1 MALYQAMLRDLKEL
15 LFGIADEAALP
26 ERIKDHI
33 RRAQEESEILIGW
46 VQLAGVL
53 FFAVVYAIV
62 PKTFDSEVMFA
73 PVPWALSFYSV
84 FTLIRLYL
92 AFRRRLPN
100 WMIALSVVIDMTVL
114 LVTIWSFHLQYD
126 QPPGLSLKA
135 PTLLYIF
142 ILIALRTLRFEAR
155 YVLFAGA
162 TAAIGWL
169 ILLGYAIYY
178 SPNPDVITRDY
189 VHYITSTDILIGGE
203 VDKILS
209 ILAVTV
215 VLAVA
220 LVRARRVLVRS
231 VTEQAA
237 ARDLSRFFAPD
248 VAARITA
255 SENLVRAGQ
264 GEIRDAAILYLDIR
278 GFTALAHRLP
288 ADHVMALLAEY
299 QSLMVP
305 VIQRHGGSIDKFL
318 GDGILA
324 TFGAAMT
331 TKSYAADAMA
341 AAKALLAELDTWNLR
356 RETQGADPLRMGVGV
371 AVGPVVFGAVGD
383 DTRLEYTV
391 IGDAVNL
398 AAKLEKHCK
407 VETVRALTTAE
418 AMARARDQGYGMAA
432 DHDILPARPVEG
444 VDEAL
449 DLVVIAG

>member
-1 MALYQAMLRDLKEL
+1 MLNDLKES
-15 LFGIADEAALP
+15 LFGAAGEDALP
-26 ERIKDHI
+26 ERVRGLI
-33 RRAQEESEILIGW
+33 RRAQDESEILIGW
-46 VQLAGVL
+46 VQLAGVV
-53 FFAVVYAIV
+53 FFALVYAIA
-62 PKTFDSEVMFA
+62 PKTFDADVMFA
-73 PVPWALSFYSV
+73 PVPWALAFYFV
-84 FTLIRLYL
+84 FTLMRLYL
-92 AFRRRLPN
+92 AFKRRLPH
-100 WMIALSVVIDMTVL
+100 WIIALSVVVDMTVL

-162 TAAIGWL
+162 TAIIGWL
-169 ILLGYAIYY
+169 ILLWYAIRY
-178 SPNPDVITRDY
+178 SPSGDVITRDY
-189 VHYITSTDILIGGE
+189 VRYITSTDILIGGE

-220 LVRARRVLVRS
+220 LTRARRILVRS
-231 VTEQAA
+231 VAEHAA
-237 ARDLSRFFAPD
+237 AEDLSRFFAPD

-255 SENLVRAGQ
+255 SETMVRAGQ
-264 GEIRDAAILYLDIR
+264 GETRTAAILYLDIR
-278 GFTALAHRLP
+278 GFTALAHNMP

-299 QSLMVP
+299 QSRMVP
-305 VIQRHGGSIDKFL
+305 VIQRHGGSIDKFI

-331 TKSYAADAMA
+331 TESYAADAMA
-341 AAKALLAELDTWNLR
+341 ASQALLAELDGWNEKRASL
-356 RETQGADPLRMGVGV
+356 GAVPLRMGVGV
-371 AVGPVVFGAVGD
+371 AVGSVVFGAVGD
-383 DTRLEYTV
+383 ESRLEYTV

-407 VETVRALTTAE
+407 AEAVQALTTAD
-418 AMARARDQGYGMAA
+418 AMARARDQGYAGAA
-432 DHDILPARPVEG
+432 GHDILPARRVEG

-449 DLVVIAG
+449 DLVVIKQSSPG

>member
-1 MALYQAMLRDLKEL
+1 MMYDLKEL
-15 LFGIADEAALP
+15 LFGIAGEDALP
-26 ERIKDHI
+26 ARVKAHI
-33 RRAQEESEILIGW
+33 RRAQEESEVLIGW

-53 FFAVVYAIV
+53 FFALVYAIA
-62 PKTFDSEVMFA
+62 PKTFDSDVMFA
-73 PVPWALSFYSV
+73 PVPRALAFYFV
-84 FTLIRLYL
+84 FTLIRLFL
-92 AFRRRLPN
+92 AHRRILPN

-114 LVTIWSFHLQYD
+114 LVTIWSFHLQYN

-155 YVLFAGA
+155 YVLFAGLS
-162 TAAIGWL
+162 AAVGWL
-169 ILLGYAIYY
+169 ILLGYAIIY
-178 SPNPDVITRDY
+178 SPEGDVITRDY
-189 VHYITSTDILIGGE
+189 VRYITSTDILIGGE

-220 LVRARRVLVRS
+220 LTRARRILVRS
-231 VTEQAA
+231 VAEQAA

-248 VAARITA
+248 VAARITE

-264 GEIRDAAILYLDIR
+264 GETRTAAILSLDIR
-278 GFTALAHRLP
+278 GFTALAHNMP

-299 QSLMVP
+299 QSIMVP

-324 TFGAAMT
+324 TFGAVLT
-331 TKSYAADAMA
+331 TETYAVDAITA
-341 AAKALLAELDTWNLR
+341 AEALLAELDEWNIR
-356 RETQGADPLRMGVGV
+356 RLSHGEAALRMGVGV
-371 AVGPVVFGAVGD
+371 AVGTVVFGAVGD

-391 IGDAVNL
+391 IGDPVNV

-407 VETVRALTTAE
+407 AEAVRGLTTAS
-418 AMARARDQGYGMAA
+418 AMARARDQGYAA
-432 DHDILPARPVEG
+432 AAGHDILPERRIEG
-444 VDEAL
+444 MEETL
-449 DLVVIAG
+449 DLVVIVP

>member
-1 MALYQAMLRDLKEL
+1 MIRELKEL
-15 LFGIADEAALP
+15 IFGIAGEDALP
-26 ERIKDHI
+26 ARVQDHI
-33 RRAQEESEILIGW
+33 RRAQDESEILIGW

-53 FFAVVYAIV
+53 FFALVYSIA
-62 PKTFDSEVMFA
+62 PKTFDADIMFA
-73 PVPWALSFYSV
+73 PVPWALGFYVV

-92 AFRRRLPN
+92 AHRRRLPH

-162 TAAIGWL
+162 TAIVGWL
-169 ILLGYAIYY
+169 ILLAYAIRN

-209 ILAVTV
+209 ILAVTL

-220 LVRARRVLVRS
+220 LARARRILVRS
-231 VTEQAA
+231 MAEQTA

-255 SENLVRAGQ
+255 SETLVRAGQ
-264 GEIRDAAILYLDIR
+264 GETRHAAILYLDIR

-288 ADHVMALLAEY
+288 ADQVMALLADY

-305 VIQRHGGSIDKFL
+305 VIQRFGGSIDKFL

-324 TFGAAMT
+324 TFGAVLT
-331 TKSYAADAMA
+331 TESYAADAMA
-341 AAKALLAELDTWNLR
+341 AAHALLCECDDWNHR
-356 RETQGADPLRMGVGV
+356 RESQGLSPLAMGVGV

-383 DTRLEYTV
+383 DTRLEFTV
-391 IGDAVNL
+391 IGDPVNL

-407 VETVRALTTAE
+407 TEAVRGLTTAD
-418 AMARARDQGYGMAA
+418 AMARARDQGYAEAA
-432 DHDILPARPVEG
+432 SHDILPGRPVEG
-444 VDEAL
+444 VDETL
-449 DLVVIAG
+449 DLAVIVP

>member
-1 MALYQAMLRDLKEL
+1 MSMLREVKEM

-26 ERIKDHI
+26 ARVKDLI

-46 VQLAGVL
+46 VQLAGVV
-53 FFAVVYAIV
+53 FFALVYTIA

-73 PVPWALSFYSV
+73 PVPWALGFYFV
-84 FTLIRLYL
+84 FTVIRLYL
-92 AFRRRLPN
+92 AIKRRLPH

-142 ILIALRTLRFEAR
+142 ILIALRTLRFEVR

-162 TAAIGWL
+162 TAIIGWL
-169 ILLGYAIYY
+169 ILLGYAIIK
-178 SPNPDVITRDY
+178 SPSDNVITRDY
-189 VHYITSTDILIGGE
+189 VRYITSMDILIGGE

-220 LVRARRVLVRS
+220 LARARHILVRS
-231 VTEQAA
+231 VAEHAA
-237 ARDLSRFFAPD
+237 VSDLSRFFAPD

-255 SENLVRAGQ
+255 SETLVRAGQ
-264 GEIRDAAILYLDIR
+264 GETRHAAILYLDIR
-278 GFTALAHRLP
+278 GFTALAHRMP
-288 ADHVMALLAEY
+288 ADQVMTLLAEY
-299 QSLMVP
+299 QSRMVP

-331 TKSYAADAMA
+331 TETYAADAIA
-341 AAKALLAELDTWNLR
+341 AAKDILVELVEWNR
-356 RETQGADPLRMGVGV
+356 QRVAARADPLRMGVGV
-371 AVGPVVFGAVGD
+371 AVGSVVFGAVGD

-407 VETVRALTTAE
+407 VEAVQALTTAS
-418 AMARARDQGYGMAA
+418 AMARARDQGYVLAA
-432 DHDILPARPVEG
+432 DHDILPARGIEG
-444 VDEAL
+444 VDETL
-449 DLVVIAG
+449 DLAVIVA

>member
-1 MALYQAMLRDLKEL
+1 MLRDLKERF
-15 LFGIADEAALP
+15 FGIADETALP
-26 ERIKDHI
+26 ARVTDHI

-53 FFAVVYAIV
+53 FFALVYAIA
-62 PKTFDSEVMFA
+62 PKTFDADVMFA
-73 PVPWALSFYSV
+73 PVPWALTFYFV

-92 AFRRRLPN
+92 ALKRRLPH

-142 ILIALRTLRFEAR
+142 ILIALRALRFEAR

-162 TAAIGWL
+162 SAIVGWL
-169 ILLGYAIYY
+169 ILLGYAIRN

-209 ILAVTV
+209 ILAVTL

-220 LVRARRVLVRS
+220 LARARRLLVRS
-231 VTEQAA
+231 MAEQTA

-264 GEIRDAAILYLDIR
+264 GETRHAAILYLDIR

-288 ADHVMALLAEY
+288 ADQVMALLAEY

-324 TFGAAMT
+324 TFGAALT
-331 TKSYAADAMA
+331 TESYAADAMA
-341 AAKALLAELDTWNLR
+341 AAEALLAECDHWNDR
-356 RETQGADPLRMGVGV
+356 RESQGLSPFAMGVGV

-383 DTRLEYTV
+383 DTRLEFTV

-407 VETVRALTTAE
+407 TEAVRALTTAD
-418 AMARARDQGYGMAA
+418 AMARARDQGFARAA
-432 DHDILPARPVEG
+432 AHDILTGRPVEG
-444 VDEAL
+444 VDDPL
-449 DLVVIAG
+449 DLAVICP

>member
-1 MALYQAMLRDLKEL
+1 MKTMLHDLKEM
-15 LFGIADEAALP
+15 LFGVADEAALP
-26 ERIKDHI
+26 ARVKELI

-46 VQLAGVL
+46 VQLAGVV
-53 FFAVVYAIV
+53 FFALVYAIA

-73 PVPWALSFYSV
+73 PVPWALAFYFV
-84 FTLIRLYL
+84 FTVIRLYL
-92 AFRRRLPN
+92 ALKRRLPN

-114 LVTIWSFHLQYD
+114 LITIWSFHLQYD

-162 TAAIGWL
+162 TAIVGWL
-169 ILLGYAIYY
+169 LLLGYAITH
-178 SPNPDVITRDY
+178 SPSADVITRDY

-220 LVRARRVLVRS
+220 LARARRILVRS
-231 VTEQAA
+231 VAEQAA

-248 VAARITA
+248 VVTRITA
-255 SENLVRAGQ
+255 SETLVRAGQ
-264 GEIRDAAILYLDIR
+264 GETRQAAILYLDIR
-278 GFTALAHRLP
+278 GFTALARRLP
-288 ADHVMALLAEY
+288 ADQVMALLGEY
-299 QSLMVP
+299 QSRMVP
-305 VIQRHGGSIDKFL
+305 VIQHHGGSIDKFL

-331 TKSYAADAMA
+331 TESYAADAIA
-341 AAKALLAELDTWNLR
+341 AAEALLDELVSWNLR
-356 RETQGADPLRMGVGV
+356 RESLDAVPLRMAVGV

-407 VETVRALTTAE
+407 VEAVQGLTTAS
-418 AMARARDQGYGMAA
+418 AMARARDQGYAMAA
-432 DHDILPARPVEG
+432 DHDILPARRIEG
-444 VDEAL
+444 IDETL
-449 DLVVIAG
+449 DLAVIAA

>member
-1 MALYQAMLRDLKEL
+1 MLKNLKQL
-15 LFGIADEAALP
+15 IFGIAGEDALP
-26 ERIKDHI
+26 ARVKDTI
-33 RRAQEESEILIGW
+33 RRAQEESEVLIGW
-46 VQLAGVL
+46 VQLAGVA
-53 FFAVVYAIV
+53 FFALVYTIA
-62 PKTFDSEVMFA
+62 PKTFDSDVMFA
-73 PVPWALSFYSV
+73 PVPRALAVYFI
-84 FTLIRLYL
+84 FTVIRLYL
-92 AFRRRLPN
+92 AHKRRLPN

-126 QPPGLSLKA
+126 QPPGFSLKA

-162 TAAIGWL
+162 SAAIGWL
-169 ILLGYAIYY
+169 ILLGYAILY

-220 LVRARRVLVRS
+220 LARARRILVRS
-231 VTEQAA
+231 VADHAA
-237 ARDLSRFFAPD
+237 AEDLSRFFAPD

-255 SENLVRAGQ
+255 SETLVRAGQ
-264 GEIRDAAILYLDIR
+264 GETRTAAILYLDIR

-324 TFGAAMT
+324 TFGAVLT
-331 TKSYAADAMA
+331 TESYAADAVGA
-341 AAKALLAELDTWNLR
+341 AEALLGELDTWNRR
-356 RETQGADPLRMGVGV
+356 RESRGAEPLRMGVGV
-371 AVGPVVFGAVGD
+371 AVGAVVFGAVGD

-407 VETVRALTTAE
+407 VESVRGLTTAS
-418 AMARARDQGYGMAA
+418 AMARARDQGYATAA
-432 DHDILPARPVEG
+432 AHDILPARRIEG
-444 VDEAL
+444 IEETL
-449 DLVVIAG
+449 DLVVIVP

>member
-1 MALYQAMLRDLKEL
+1 MLHDLKEL
-15 LFGIADEAALP
+15 LFGVAGEDALP
-26 ERIKDHI
+26 ARVKDHI
-33 RRAQEESEILIGW
+33 RRAQDESEILIGW
-46 VQLAGVL
+46 VQLAGVV
-53 FFAVVYAIV
+53 FFALVYAIA
-62 PKTFDSEVMFA
+62 PKTFDADVMFA
-73 PVPWALSFYSV
+73 PVPWALAFYFL

-92 AFRRRLPN
+92 AFTRRLPH
-100 WMIALSVVIDMTVL
+100 WMIALSVVIDMSVL
-114 LVTIWSFHLQYD
+114 LITIWSFHLQYD

-142 ILIALRTLRFEAR
+142 ILIALRALRFEAR

-162 TAAIGWL
+162 SAIIGWL
-169 ILLGYAIYY
+169 ILLGYAIRY

-215 VLAVA
+215 VLCVA
-220 LVRARRVLVRS
+220 LSRARRILVRS
-231 VTEQAA
+231 MAEQSAA
-237 ARDLSRFFAPD
+237 KDLSRFFSPD

-264 GEIRDAAILYLDIR
+264 GETRDAAILYLDIR

-288 ADHVMALLAEY
+288 ADDVMALLAEY
-299 QSLMVP
+299 QSRMVP
-305 VIQRHGGSIDKFL
+305 VIQRNGGSIDKFL

-324 TFGAAMT
+324 TFGAVLT
-331 TKSYAADAMA
+331 TESYAADAIA
-341 AAKALLAELDTWNLR
+341 AAESLLGELDTWNQR
-356 RETQGADPLRMGVGV
+356 RLSRGLAPLRMGAGV
-371 AVGPVVFGAVGD
+371 AVGAVVFGAVGD

-407 VETVRALTTAE
+407 TEAVRALTTTD
-418 AMARARDQGYGMAA
+418 AMARARQQGYAGAA
-432 DHDILPARPVEG
+432 THDILPARAVEG
-444 VDEAL
+444 IEEPL
-449 DLVVIAG
+449 DLAVIAS

>member
-1 MALYQAMLRDLKEL
+1 MLDELKEL
-15 LFGIADEAALP
+15 IFGIAGEEAMPA
-26 ERIKDHI
+26 RVKQHI
-33 RRAQEESEILIGW
+33 RRAQEDSEVLIGW
-46 VQLAGVL
+46 VQLAGVG
-53 FFAVVYAIV
+53 FFALVYAIA
-62 PKTFDSEVMFA
+62 PKTFDADVMFA
-73 PVPWALSFYSV
+73 PVPWALAFYFI

-92 AFRRRLPN
+92 AHKRRLPN

-114 LVTIWSFHLQYD
+114 LVTIWSFHLQYN

-169 ILLGYAIYY
+169 ILLGYAILY
-178 SPNPDVITRDY
+178 SPSADVITRDY

-220 LVRARRVLVRS
+220 LARARRILVRS
-231 VTEQAA
+231 VVEHAA
-237 ARDLSRFFAPD
+237 VSDLSRFFAPD

-255 SENLVRAGQ
+255 AETLVRAGQ
-264 GEIRDAAILYLDIR
+264 GETRNAAILCLDIR

-331 TKSYAADAMA
+331 TESYAADAVA
-341 AAKALLAELDTWNLR
+341 AAQALLDELDTWNQR
-356 RETQGADPLRMGVGV
+356 RESLGVEPLRMGVGV

-383 DTRLEYTV
+383 DSRLEYTV
-391 IGDAVNL
+391 IGDAVNV

-407 VETVRALTTAE
+407 VESVRGLTTAD
-418 AMARARDQGYGMAA
+418 AMARARDQGYAMAA
-432 DHDILPARPVEG
+432 AHDILPARRVEG
-444 VDEAL
+444 MEESL
-449 DLVVIAG
+449 DLVVIVD